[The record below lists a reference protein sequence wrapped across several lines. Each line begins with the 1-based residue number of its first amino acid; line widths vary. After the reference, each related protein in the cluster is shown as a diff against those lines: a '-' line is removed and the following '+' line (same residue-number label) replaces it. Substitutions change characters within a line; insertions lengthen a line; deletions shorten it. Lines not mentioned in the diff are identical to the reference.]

1 MPNHS
6 NFVNLLRDRAQEMPE
21 QTLYSFLPDGETVG
35 SSLTYGELDQRARA
49 IAATLQQ
56 LGVQGERALLIYPWG
71 ASLEFIAAFFGCL
84 YAGVV
89 AVTTYPPRPN
99 QSLGGFQA
107 RLTSSQ
113 ANLVLTTSDQLN
125 KLDNQQLQDLPLLLS
140 TQKLATDTIPTKES
154 ASWIESTFSPDTLAF
169 LQYTSGSTGTP
180 KGVMVTH
187 GNLIHNSAAIHASFQ
202 TSPQDHSLIW
212 LPLFH
217 DMGLIGG
224 VLQPLYA
231 GFRVT
236 LMSPVTFLQNPLL
249 WLKAISRYR
258 ATITGAPNFAY
269 DQCARKIPESVLP
282 SLDLSSLQVAF
293 SGAEPVRAETLDL
306 FASKFA
312 PCGFRKEAF
321 YPCYGMAEATLLV
334 SGGLRTE
341 IPQVQYV
348 EGAALEENR
357 VVPAVPGAQGTRSVV
372 SCGRTWEGQKVV
384 IVHPETRIPV
394 NTGQVGE
401 IWVSG
406 EGLGKGY
413 WQQPEETEK
422 TFHAY
427 LAADAHNLPN
437 GPYLRTG
444 DLGFLLDEDLFITGR
459 LKNTIVIWGRNHYP
473 QNIEHTAENS
483 HPALR
488 PSCSAAF
495 AVEIDGEE
503 RLVVALEVE
512 RTHLRQLDADA
523 VVECVRQALK
533 KEYDLE
539 VSAVLLLKTATIP
552 KTSSGKI
559 QRLACR
565 DKFLEGSLDLV
576 AQWSNFQVEQTGV
589 LENWNAPEVA
599 AAP

>member
-6 NFVNLLRDRAQEMPE
+6 TLVNLLRDRAQEMPDV
-21 QTLYSFLPDGETVG
+21 TVYSFLPDGETVG

-49 IAATLQQ
+49 IAAQLQQ
-56 LGVQGERALLIYPWG
+56 LGAQGERALLIYPWG

-84 YAGVV
+84 YAGVI

-99 QSLGGFQA
+99 QSLAGFQA
-107 RLTSSQ
+107 RLNSSQ
-113 ANLVLTTSDQLN
+113 ANLVLTISDLLG
-125 KLDNQQLQDLPLLLS
+125 KLENQQVEDLPQLKS
-140 TQKLATDTIPTKES
+140 CQKLATDTIPSKDSTD
-154 ASWIESTFSPDTLAF
+154 WRESTFAPDNLAF
-169 LQYTSGSTGTP
+169 LQYTSGSTGIP

-187 GNLIHNSAAIHASFQ
+187 GNLMHNSAAIHESFQ
-202 TSPQDHSLIW
+202 TGPHDTSLIW

-231 GFRVT
+231 AFPVY
-236 LMSPVTFLQNPLL
+236 LMSPVTLLQNPLL

-269 DQCARKIPESVLP
+269 DQCARRIPDSVLP

-293 SGAEPVRAETLDL
+293 SGAEPVRAETLEL

-312 PCGFRKEAF
+312 PCGFRKEVF

-341 IPQVQYV
+341 MPKVQYV

-357 VVPAVPGAQGTRSVV
+357 VVPAAPGANGTRSVV
-372 SCGRTWEGQKVV
+372 SCGRTWQGQRAV
-384 IVHPETRIPV
+384 IVDPETRIPV
-394 NTGQVGE
+394 SAGQVGE
-401 IWVSG
+401 IWVKG
-406 EGLGKGY
+406 DGLGRGY

-422 TFHAY
+422 TFNAY
-427 LAADAHNLPN
+427 LAHPTDNLPN

-444 DLGFLLDEDLFITGR
+444 DLGFLLDDDLFITGR
-459 LKNTIVIWGRNHYP
+459 MKNTIIIWGRNHYP

-488 PSCSAAF
+488 ASCSAAF
-495 AVEIDGEE
+495 AIEMDGEE
-503 RLVVALEVE
+503 RLVVAIEVE

-523 VVECVRQALK
+523 VVECIRQALK

-539 VSAVLLLKTATIP
+539 VSAVVLLKTATIP

-565 DKFLEGSLDLV
+565 DKFLEGSLDVV
-576 AQWSNFQVEQTGV
+576 AQWSNFQVEQTGI
-589 LENWNAPEVA
+589 LEMWNAPEVA